1 MVISMKII
9 LQNIK
14 KFVIV
19 LIVLVLLIIIGVSSG
34 SRDKVSDGEN
44 FFGTV
49 FSYIQK
55 TMYNIGQTMS
65 NAFNSIQ
72 NISKLNE
79 ENAILRE
86 TMYKLK
92 DENRMLKD
100 IVNSQSTLEAEY
112 KLRSSLKYDFEEAQV
127 IAKDDSN
134 WFSRFTIDKGEKHG
148 LSKNDIVIQAVKSEE
163 TGIVQVGLVG
173 VISEIGYNWAKVTA
187 IIDENCKVSFRDI
200 ENNENGIISGNVDG
214 SITGFF
220 LDNKAEAKIGDELFT
235 SGIGDIYLNDIYIG
249 EISDIVET
257 TDASSKKIYVKPAI
271 EFNNIYKV
279 FILKVSSIRK

>member
-1 MVISMKII
+1 MKII

-19 LIVLVLLIIIGVSSG
+19 LIVLVLLIIIGLSSG
-34 SRDKVSDGEN
+34 SRDKVSNSEN
-44 FFGTV
+44 IFGTV

-55 TMYNIGQTMS
+55 TMFNIGQTMS

-79 ENAILRE
+79 ENTILRE

-100 IVNSQSTLEAEY
+100 IINSQSTLEAEY
-112 KLRSSLKYDFEEAQV
+112 KLRSSLKYDYEEAQV

-148 LSKNDIVIQAVKSEE
+148 IRKNDIIIQAVKSEE
-163 TGIVQVGLVG
+163 TGIVKVGLVG
-173 VISEIGYNWAKVTA
+173 VVSEVGYNFAKVTA

-235 SGIGDIYLNDIYIG
+235 SGIGDIYLDDIYIG

-271 EFNNIYKV
+271 EFTNIYKV
-279 FILKVSSIRK
+279 FVLKVNSLRD

>member
-1 MVISMKII
+1 MVINMKII

-34 SRDKVSDGEN
+34 NRDKVSDGEN

-55 TMYNIGQTMS
+55 TMFNIGQTMS

-257 TDASSKKIYVKPAI
+257 TDASSKRIYVKPAI

-279 FILKVSSIRK
+279 FVLKVSSMRD

>member
-1 MVISMKII
+1 MKII
-9 LQNIK
+9 LQNVK

-19 LIVLVLLIIIGVSSG
+19 LIVLVLLIVIGISSG
-34 SRDKVSDGEN
+34 SREKVSGGEN
-44 FFGTV
+44 IIGTV
-49 FSYIQK
+49 FSYIEK
-55 TMYNIGQTMS
+55 TMYNIGQTLS

-79 ENAILRE
+79 ENTILRE
-86 TMYKLK
+86 TLYKLK

-112 KLRSSLKYDFEEAQV
+112 KLRSELKYDYAEAQV

-148 LSKNDIVIQAVKSEE
+148 LKRNDIVIQAVKSEE
-163 TGIVQVGLVG
+163 DGIVQVGLVG
-173 VISEIGYNWAKVTA
+173 IISEIGYNWAKVTT

-220 LDNKAEAKIGDELFT
+220 LNNKVEAKVGDELFT

-257 TDASSKKIYVKPAI
+257 TDASSKKIYVDPAI
-271 EFNNIYKV
+271 DFTNIYKV
-279 FILKVSSIRK
+279 FVLKVSSIRD

>member
-1 MVISMKII
+1 MKII

-14 KFVIV
+14 KLAIV
-19 LIVLVLLIIIGVSSG
+19 LIVLILLIIIGISSG
-34 SRDKVSDGEN
+34 SRDKVSNGEN

-49 FSYIQK
+49 FSYIEK
-55 TMYNIGQTMS
+55 TMYNIGQTLS
-65 NAFNSIQ
+65 NALNSIQ

-112 KLRSSLKYDFEEAQV
+112 KLRSSLKYDYAEGQV
-127 IAKDDSN
+127 IAKDDSS
-134 WFSRFTIDKGEKHG
+134 WFSKFTIDKGEKHG
-148 LSKNDIVIQAVKSEE
+148 ISKNDIVIQAVKSEE

-173 VISEIGYNWAKVTA
+173 VISEVGHNWSKVTT

-214 SITGFF
+214 RITGFF
-220 LDNKAEAKIGDELFT
+220 LDNKVEAKVGDELFT

-249 EISDIVET
+249 EISDIIET

-271 EFNNIYKV
+271 EFTNIYKV
-279 FILKVSSIRK
+279 FVLKVSSIRD